1 MQIGEED
8 ASQKDERDRKLWI
21 KIKKEEDA
29 RLTGEAHD
37 LHLSQVNVSPSEN
50 SCSRHIHSMDM
61 IDFHRHSKMNPCQ
74 MGDGTKMVM
83 NP

>member
-1 MQIGEED
+1 MEAREEDEMQIGEED

-37 LHLSQVNVSPSEN
+37 LHLSQPPTAS
-50 SCSRHIHSMDM
+50 
-61 IDFHRHSKMNPCQ
+61 SKMFFLLGLAPR
-74 MGDGTKMVM
+74 TSIKLE
-83 NP
+83 